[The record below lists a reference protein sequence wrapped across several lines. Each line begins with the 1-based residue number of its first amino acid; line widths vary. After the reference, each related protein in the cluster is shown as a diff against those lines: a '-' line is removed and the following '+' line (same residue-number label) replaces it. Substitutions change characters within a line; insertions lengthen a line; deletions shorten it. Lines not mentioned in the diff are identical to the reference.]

1 MIEEAA
7 DLLSWLGMT
16 KRGKTGRPFFGDVSK
31 RAVTLVL
38 LSSLMLMYSVKSLL
52 VYLIP
57 TAYLEDAIVAVL
69 PGIVGLLV
77 ALVYILVL
85 ERLLHD
91 QAMSRNDADE
101 M

>member
-1 MIEEAA
+1 M
-7 DLLSWLGMT
+7 LSWLGMT
-16 KRGKTGRPFFGDVSK
+16 KSGKTGPPFFGDVSK

-38 LSSLMLMYSVKSLL
+38 LSSLMLMSGVKLLL

-57 TAYLEDAIVAVL
+57 TAYLEDDIIAVL
-69 PGIVGLLV
+69 PSIVGLLV

-91 QAMSRNDADE
+91 QAVSRNDVDE

>member
-1 MIEEAA
+1 MIEEEA

-38 LSSLMLMYSVKSLL
+38 LSSLMLMSGVKSLL

-57 TAYLEDAIVAVL
+57 TAYVEDAIVAVL
-69 PGIVGLLV
+69 PGIVGFRGFGLYPRPRASAPRSSEV
-77 ALVYILVL
+77 
-85 ERLLHD
+85 
-91 QAMSRNDADE
+91 S
-101 M
+101 

>member
-1 MIEEAA
+1 M
-7 DLLSWLGMT
+7 SG
-16 KRGKTGRPFFGDVSK
+16 
-31 RAVTLVL
+31 
-38 LSSLMLMYSVKSLL
+38 VKSLL

-91 QAMSRNDADE
+91 QAVSRNDEDE

>member
-1 MIEEAA
+1 M
-7 DLLSWLGMT
+7 LSWLGMT
-16 KRGKTGRPFFGDVSK
+16 KSGKTGPPFFGDVSK

-38 LSSLMLMYSVKSLL
+38 FSSLILM
-52 VYLIP
+52 
-57 TAYLEDAIVAVL
+57 LEDAIVAVL